1 LAVEEENRR
10 RNTLASTCPNTS
22 ANQKNYSHAHSR
34 GGRDSNVDIAN
45 ATIYP
50 TDEDPSIIN
59 YWEKQGPHNLH
70 APPSCKQD
78 GGEVQDKGVEIE
90 MTNLHSEVE
99 CRAEMWSLGETEQGL
114 TIKGH
119 SCSC

>member
-1 LAVEEENRR
+1 MAVEEENRR

-50 TDEDPSIIN
+50 TNIQLMRIPPSSIIGRS
-59 YWEKQGPHNLH
+59 K
-70 APPSCKQD
+70 A
-78 GGEVQDKGVEIE
+78 
-90 MTNLHSEVE
+90 
-99 CRAEMWSLGETEQGL
+99 L
-114 TIKGH
+114 TICMLLPHASRMVEKFRTKV
-119 SCSC
+119 